1 MKVMCFGTMVTLLYQ
16 SRKRKTD
23 SVRNICDGVFSAYGL
38 SIDDFKDKTMPN
50 HVKSGHDTVPGD
62 LVKAARASQMEE
74 TVDGVEHYL
83 IDWIHV
89 GKKKALVRAIKK
101 VLEDDPCGDQT
112 PIYTSPDYEKCKILS
127 MNTFDLSA
135 LLANVLT
142 YSILEVDNR
151 SCAEAIKEIDDDF
164 VDSLVNADDPVYFEQ
179 KNIEQDSFSPI
190 KRTIKDPGFDR
201 VFTKVSESQ
210 ITTVGNTSFVNTY
223 YIIPKNRKFRFD
235 RMREFII
242 NNIGGFVFSRAA
254 AKKIYDRT
262 KSEVAVGS
270 QAMLKFVSQYGQ
282 STETV
287 LGEILLYIL
296 LEQTLDAPKVM
307 SSMEMDHFQWNSSS
321 RGVHL
326 LTAEKSGRPF
336 HQLIFGASDL
346 NGNIRAAI
354 DQVFISI
361 SKIENRYDKEMHMVE
376 GAAQWVSYSQEEL
389 KFLVE
394 LIKPTRG
401 RSFASDMS
409 FGAFIGYTVK
419 LEHEETDSEKY
430 KEAIRMKLIADINA
444 IQSYLEE
451 KIKIYG
457 LEGHSFYF
465 YFFPFNDADAEKI
478 SIIQE
483 LLSGGDVE

>member
-1 MKVMCFGTMVTLLYQ
+1 MKVMCLGTMVTLLYQ
-16 SRKRKTD
+16 SRKRKADT
-23 SVRNICDGVFSAYGL
+23 VRNICDGIFSAYGL
-38 SIDDFKDKTMPN
+38 EINDFKDKTMPG
-50 HVKSGHDTVPGD
+50 HIKSGHDTVPGD
-62 LVKAARASQMEE
+62 LVKAARSSKMEE
-74 TVDGVEHYL
+74 TVDGIENYL
-83 IDWIHV
+83 IDWIH
-89 GKKKALVRAIKK
+89 GDKKRALVRAIKK
-101 VLEDDPCGDQT
+101 VLKEDPCGEQT
-112 PIYTSPDYEKCKILS
+112 PIYTSPDFEKCKILS
-127 MNTFDLSA
+127 MNTFDLAA

-151 SCAEAIKEIDDDF
+151 ACAGAIQEIEDNF
-164 VDSLVNADDPVYFEQ
+164 IDSLMNADDPVYFEQ

-190 KRTIKDPGFDR
+190 KRTIKDPRFDR
-201 VFTKVSESQ
+201 VFSKVSESQ
-210 ITTVGNTSFVNTY
+210 ITTVGNTSFINTY
-223 YIIPKNRKFRFD
+223 YIIPQNRKFRFD
-235 RMREFII
+235 GLREFII

-254 AKKIYDRT
+254 AKRIYDRT

-270 QAMLKFVSQYGQ
+270 QAMLKFVSQYRQ

-296 LEQTLDAPKVM
+296 LEQTLDAPKIM

-326 LTAEKSGRPF
+326 LTAEKSGRPV
-336 HQLIFGASDL
+336 HQLIFGASDVS
-346 NGNIRAAI
+346 GNIKAAV

-389 KFLVE
+389 KFLIE

-419 LEHEETDSEKY
+419 LDHEETDSEKH
-430 KEAIRMKLIADINA
+430 KEAIRMKLIADINT

-451 KIKIYG
+451 KIREYC

-465 YFFPFNDADAEKI
+465 YFFPFNDADAERI

-483 LLSGGDVE
+483 LLSGGDIE